1 MRGLE
6 GKIIVISGAAKGIGK
21 ATAKRFIEEGAG
33 GIAILDFDY
42 DGALKTAEELDPSDS
57 VIQVLKCDVS
67 KPDEAEIAV
76 AAVMDRFGRIDVLI
90 NNAGITM
97 DVMFHKMTDEQWHT
111 VLDVNLNGA
120 YYLSR
125 RVFPI
130 MRAQEG
136 GAIVNVSSVTAYGN
150 IGQANYSV
158 SKAGLVGLTKT
169 LAKEGGKKG
178 IRVNA
183 VLPAYIKTDMYNTVP
198 EKVLQEGIKSRV
210 YLHRMGEPEEVAS
223 VIAFLASDEASF
235 VTGQEIVISG
245 SFQTGT

>member
-42 DGALKTAEELDPSDS
+42 DEALKTVEELDPSDS

-67 KPDEAEIAV
+67 KPDEVEIAV

-90 NNAGITM
+90 NNAGITR

-169 LAKEGGKKG
+169 L
-178 IRVNA
+178 
-183 VLPAYIKTDMYNTVP
+183 
-198 EKVLQEGIKSRV
+198 
-210 YLHRMGEPEEVAS
+210 
-223 VIAFLASDEASF
+223 
-235 VTGQEIVISG
+235 
-245 SFQTGT
+245 

>member
-21 ATAKRFIEEGAG
+21 AVARRFLEEGAAG
-33 GIAILDFDY
+33 LALLDFDY
-42 DGALKTAEELDPSDS
+42 DGLLKTAEELDPSDE
-57 VIQVLKCDVS
+57 VIQALKCDVS
-67 KPDEAEIAV
+67 KPRDVEIAV
-76 AAVMDRFGRIDVLI
+76 ASVMDRFGRIDVLV
-90 NNAGITM
+90 NNAGITR
-97 DVMFHKMTDEQWHT
+97 DVMFHKMTDEQWDQ
-111 VLDVNLNGA
+111 VIDVNLNGA

-130 MRAQEG
+130 MREQESG
-136 GAIVNVSSVTAYGN
+136 SIVNVSSVTAYGN

-158 SKAGLVGLTKT
+158 SKAGLLGLTRT
-169 LAKEGGKKG
+169 LAKEGGSKG

-198 EKVLQEGIKSRV
+198 EKGLQEGIKSRV

-235 VTGQEIVISG
+235 VTGQDIVISG
-245 SFQTGT
+245 SFPTVT

>member
-1 MRGLE
+1 M
-6 GKIIVISGAAKGIGK
+6 
-21 ATAKRFIEEGAG
+21 KR
-33 GIAILDFDY
+33 
-42 DGALKTAEELDPSDS
+42 
-57 VIQVLKCDVS
+57 
-67 KPDEAEIAV
+67 
-76 AAVMDRFGRIDVLI
+76 
-90 NNAGITM
+90 
-97 DVMFHKMTDEQWHT
+97 EQE
-111 VLDVNLNGA
+111 
-120 YYLSR
+120 S
-125 RVFPI
+125 
-130 MRAQEG
+130 

-245 SFQTGT
+245 SFQTVT

>member
-42 DGALKTAEELDPSDS
+42 DEALKTAEELDPSDS

-67 KPDEAEIAV
+67 KPDEVEIAV

-90 NNAGITM
+90 NNAGITR

-125 RVFPI
+125 RVFP
-130 MRAQEG
+130 
-136 GAIVNVSSVTAYGN
+136 
-150 IGQANYSV
+150 
-158 SKAGLVGLTKT
+158 
-169 LAKEGGKKG
+169 
-178 IRVNA
+178 
-183 VLPAYIKTDMYNTVP
+183 
-198 EKVLQEGIKSRV
+198 
-210 YLHRMGEPEEVAS
+210 
-223 VIAFLASDEASF
+223 
-235 VTGQEIVISG
+235 
-245 SFQTGT
+245 